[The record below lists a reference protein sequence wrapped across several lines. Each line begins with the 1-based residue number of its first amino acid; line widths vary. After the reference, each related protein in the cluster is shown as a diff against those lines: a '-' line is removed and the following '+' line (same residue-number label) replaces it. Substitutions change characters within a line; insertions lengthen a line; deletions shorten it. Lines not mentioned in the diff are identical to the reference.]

1 MRTAPV
7 ALVLGA
13 ALLTGACTEVEQ
25 AVDQASERANEVVE
39 TARYCT
45 HAIEVARAV
54 SERDVDA
61 AVQAGRELVEVAPAE
76 LEGDAQVLLEAA
88 ERAQGGDT
96 AALQED
102 EAVRAAERL
111 RATTELTCTPGS

>member
-45 HAIEVARAV
+45 QAIEVARAV

-61 AVQAGRELVEVAPAE
+61 AVEAGRELVDVAPAE
-76 LEGDAQVLLEAA
+76 IEDDARILLDAA

-102 EAVRAAERL
+102 EVVAAAERL
-111 RATTELTCTPGS
+111 RAATEQTCSPGG